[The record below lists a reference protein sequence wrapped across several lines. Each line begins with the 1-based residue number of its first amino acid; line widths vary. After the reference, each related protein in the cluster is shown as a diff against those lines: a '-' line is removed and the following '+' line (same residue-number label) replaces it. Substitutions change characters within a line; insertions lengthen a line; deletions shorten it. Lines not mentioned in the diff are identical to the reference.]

1 MKLPYTRTMV
11 RAALA
16 GELDEV
22 ETTTVPFFGL
32 SVPTSIPGVPSELL
46 IPRDTWPDPA
56 AFDEQAK
63 KLAGLFVENF
73 KRFEDRVS
81 DAVKTAGPKAE

>member
-1 MKLPYTRTMV
+1 MV

-16 GELDEV
+16 GELDGV

-32 SVPTSIPGVPSELL
+32 SVPTRIPGVPQEVL
-46 IPRDTWPDPA
+46 IPRNTWPDPA
-56 AFDEQAK
+56 AFDEQART
-63 KLAGLFVENF
+63 LAGRFAENF

-81 DAVKTAGPKAE
+81 DAVKAAGPKAE